1 MLYIPSMKK
10 NAYFIYPLIFFLF
23 FLILNKISKNFLEN
37 TKWEKNKKR
46 EYVEKV
52 YGKENIDDYL
62 LVLEE
67 QTVSFI
73 YEPFVEIVESQR
85 KGKFISVSA
94 KGNRCNKNNIA
105 KCEEPLGGKNEIW
118 LFGGSTTFG
127 YGVKNNETISAYLEN
142 LYGEE
147 KKVIN
152 FGSGFYFSTQEKI
165 RFQNLLTDLNPPYA
179 AIFLDGV
186 NELGS
191 FWPINESAYS
201 SSIRNSLNPK
211 AKEKFHFSKW
221 LKKKFINLY
230 IYQLVD
236 EKIFDKDERKPDLS
250 SKKLA
255 SNEQIKKSIKILK
268 ENHKQN
274 RAIGNYYNINIV
286 NVLQPA
292 PIYNFSYNK
301 TKVPKE
307 LLPNIN
313 NANSINLK
321 KAYKYINN
329 KNSLINDPLLLNISM
344 LKIDK
349 AMYVD
354 GYHYTPLFNKKIAEE
369 IYTYLINNF

>member
-1 MLYIPSMKK
+1 MKK
-10 NAYFIYPLIFFLF
+10 NAYFIYPLIFFLA
-23 FLILNKISKNFLEN
+23 FLILNKISKNYLEN
-37 TKWEKNKKR
+37 TEWEKNGRR

-62 LVLEE
+62 LVIEE
-67 QTVSFI
+67 QTVSI
-73 YEPFVEIVESQR
+73 NYKPFVEIVESQR
-85 KGKFISVSA
+85 KGRFISVSA
-94 KGNRCNKNNIA
+94 QGNRCNKNNIE
-105 KCEEPLGGKNEIW
+105 KCEEPLGGKSEIW
-118 LFGGSTTFG
+118 IFGGSTTFG

-142 LYGEE
+142 LYHEE
-147 KKVIN
+147 KEVIN

-186 NELGS
+186 NELGN

-201 SSIRNSLNPK
+201 SRIRNSLNPK
-211 AKEKFHFSKW
+211 TKKKFHFNKW
-221 LKKKFINLY
+221 IKRKFTNLY
-230 IYQLVD
+230 IYQLID
-236 EKIFDKDERKPDLS
+236 EKIFDKDEKKLDLS
-250 SKKLA
+250 DKKLA

-274 RAIGNYYNINIV
+274 KAIGDYYKINIV
-286 NVLQPA
+286 NILQPA
-292 PIYNFSYNK
+292 PIYKFSYDK
-301 TKVPKE
+301 IKVPKE
-307 LLPNIN
+307 FLPNID

-321 KAYKYINN
+321 KAYKYIND
-329 KNSLINDPLLLNISM
+329 KNILTDDSSLLNIST
-344 LKIDK
+344 LKIDE

>member
-37 TKWEKNKKR
+37 TEWEKNGRR

-62 LVLEE
+62 LVIEE
-67 QTVSFI
+67 QTVSI
-73 YEPFVEIVESQR
+73 NYKPFVEIVESQR
-85 KGKFISVSA
+85 KGRFISVSA
-94 KGNRCNKNNIA
+94 QGNRCNKNNIE
-105 KCEEPLGGKNEIW
+105 KCEEPLGGKSEIW
-118 LFGGSTTFG
+118 IFGGSTTFG

-142 LYGEE
+142 LYHEE

-186 NELGS
+186 NELGN

-201 SSIRNSLNPK
+201 SSIRDSLNPK
-211 AKEKFHFSKW
+211 EKEKFHFNKW
-221 LKKKFINLY
+221 LKRKFINLY
-230 IYQLVD
+230 IYQLID
-236 EKIFDKDERKPDLS
+236 EKIFDQDKKKLNLSDE
-250 SKKLA
+250 KLA
-255 SNEQIKKSIKILK
+255 SNKQIKKSIKILK

-274 RAIGNYYNINIV
+274 KAIGDYYKINIV
-286 NVLQPA
+286 NILQPA
-292 PIYNFSYNK
+292 PIYKFSYDK
-301 TKVPKE
+301 IKVPKE
-307 LLPNIN
+307 FLPNID

-321 KAYKYINN
+321 KAYKYIND
-329 KNSLINDPLLLNISM
+329 KNLLTEDSSLLNIST
-344 LKIDK
+344 LKIDE